1 MNNSIVQFLESKR
14 TDQNEN
20 ARNQSIASGKMLPK
34 RDSTDAIR
42 YAGRGLKVWEG
53 NQASL
58 QSLGFK
64 KTEEGL

>member
-42 YAGRGLKVWEG
+42 YAGRGLKV
-53 NQASL
+53 
-58 QSLGFK
+58 
-64 KTEEGL
+64 